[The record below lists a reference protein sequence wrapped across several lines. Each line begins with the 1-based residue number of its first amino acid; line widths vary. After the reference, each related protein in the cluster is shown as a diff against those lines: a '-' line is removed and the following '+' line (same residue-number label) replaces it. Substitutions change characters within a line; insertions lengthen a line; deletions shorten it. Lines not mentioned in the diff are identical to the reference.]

1 VKFGPVAPSQAV
13 GAILAHTVR
22 AGDVTLRKGRVLAA
36 GDVAALSDAGLEQ
49 VVVARLDAGD
59 VHEDEA
65 AFAIARAVAGAGV
78 RADKPFTGRA
88 NLFAEAAGVACVER
102 AAVSRINGIDAA
114 ITLATV
120 PEFAPVTAGQMV
132 ATVKII
138 PFAVAR
144 ALVEEAGGPA
154 AVSVAFYARRQVGL
168 VATLLPSLKASVM
181 DKTRALLAQRL
192 EAAGASL
199 LPESRVAH
207 EAEAVGSAVRS
218 QLAAGAEVVIV
229 FGASAVADAADV
241 IPAAIAHA
249 GGVVERIGMPVDP
262 GNLLVLGNVDGTPVI
277 GAPGCARS
285 SRENGFDWVLRRV
298 LANIPV
304 TSAAIADMGVGGLL
318 SEIATRPQPRG
329 RHS

>member
-1 VKFGPVAPSQAV
+1 MKFGPVALSQAV

-36 GDVAALSDAGLEQ
+36 GDVAALSAAGVEQ

-59 VHEDEA
+59 IHEDEA
-65 AFAIARAVAGAGV
+65 AFAIAQAVAGAGV
-78 RADKPFTGRA
+78 RAEKPFTGRA

-120 PEFAPVTAGQMV
+120 REFAPVTAGQMV

-144 ALVEEAGGPA
+144 ALVDEASGPA
-154 AVSVAFYARRQVGL
+154 AISVAPYIRRKVGL
-168 VATLLPSLKASVM
+168 VSTLLPSLKASVM
-181 DKTRALLAQRL
+181 DKTRALRAQRL
-192 EAAGASL
+192 EVAGASL
-199 LPESRVAH
+199 LSENRVAH
-207 EAEAVGSAVRS
+207 EAEAVGDAIRGE
-218 QLAAGAEVVIV
+218 LAAGAEIVVV

-241 IPAAIAHA
+241 IPAAIAQA
-249 GGVVERIGMPVDP
+249 GGLVERIGMPVDP
-262 GNLLVLGNVDGTPVI
+262 GNLLVLGHIDGTPVI

-285 SRENGFDWVLRRV
+285 PRENGFDWVLRRV

-304 TSAAIADMGVGGLL
+304 TSATIADMGVGGLL
-318 SEIATRPQPRG
+318 SEISTRPQPRG